1 MELIII
7 IAAAGAVGGLIKS
20 LAEQK
25 GAVALPCIETA
36 KDGTKYVHLGGIS
49 NLVIG
54 AAIAAVIATTPTTA
68 VVAGISSAFIAEKL
82 LERAKDLPF
91 PIPGI
96 GKGN

>member
-20 LAEQK
+20 LVEQK
-25 GAVALPCIETA
+25 GAVALPCIETGQN
-36 KDGTKYVHLGGIS
+36 GTKYVHLGGIA

>member
-36 KDGTKYVHLGGIS
+36 QDGTKYVHLGGIS
-49 NLVIG
+49 IFGDRGGDCCCYSDYANNSSVCRHIIG
-54 AAIAAVIATTPTTA
+54 IHC
-68 VVAGISSAFIAEKL
+68 
-82 LERAKDLPF
+82 
-91 PIPGI
+91 
-96 GKGN
+96 

>member
-1 MELIII
+1 
-7 IAAAGAVGGLIKS
+7 
-20 LAEQK
+20 
-25 GAVALPCIETA
+25 
-36 KDGTKYVHLGGIS
+36 
-49 NLVIG
+49 
-54 AAIAAVIATTPTTA
+54 